1 MRAKQQP
8 ETGPS
13 EFAELVIESLT
24 RRLTGNFP
32 RARGQRAP
40 TVARRPLHRNFRFIR
55 AEPADGRFADQL
67 RISYS
72 WTTTPARVDTAAV
85 DLARLRRQ
93 TEADGP
99 ELCAGFIVQELEED
113 LCGGETP
120 HRPALVGMGITY
132 QLGE

>member
-13 EFAELVIESLT
+13 EFAGLVIESLT
-24 RRLTGNFP
+24 RLLTGDFP
-32 RARGQRAP
+32 RAGGRRAP
-40 TVARRPLHRNFRFIR
+40 TVARPPLHRNFRLIR
-55 AEPADGRFADQL
+55 AERADGRFADQL
-67 RISYS
+67 RISFS
-72 WTTTPARVDTAAV
+72 WITTPARVDSTAI
-85 DLARLRRQ
+85 DLARFRRQ

-99 ELCAGFIVQELEED
+99 ELCASSIVQELEED

-120 HRPALVGMGITY
+120 DRPARVGMGISY